1 MTENNTEAQY
11 RAALKKANGVPV
23 RAAEILGVTRQA
35 VCYRIDR
42 SPDLQAFIKDIE
54 AGLVEKA
61 VSTVAKAI
69 EAEDLPTAKWLLE
82 RKGKHLGFALKSEV
96 ENRIADDQME
106 ALVLAM
112 GGDVEKLAALKGA
125 LEG

>member
-1 MTENNTEAQY
+1 MTIATETQCEQALRESDGLVAQAA
-11 RAALKKANGVPV
+11 RALGMSRQGLHLRIAASDYLQSVIRDIEEETLDVAEGVIRKALKNDDG
-23 RAAEILGVTRQA
+23 
-35 VCYRIDR
+35 
-42 SPDLQAFIKDIE
+42 
-54 AGLVEKA
+54 
-61 VSTVAKAI
+61 
-69 EAEDLPTAKWLLE
+69 PTARWYAE
-82 RKGKHLGFALKSEV
+82 RKGKQRGYATKSEV

>member
-1 MTENNTEAQY
+1 MSTDAQFC
-11 RAALKKANGVPV
+11 AALKAANGVPN

-35 VCYRIDR
+35 VCQRIDR
-42 SPDLQAFIKDIE
+42 NPEFQAFVKDIE
-54 AGLVEKA
+54 AGLIEKS
-61 VSTVAKAI
+61 VSIVAKAI
-69 EAEDLPTAKWLLE
+69 DAEDLPTAKWLLE